1 MIGIQVNHL
10 SKEFGTIRALDDVN
24 FSMPQG
30 HIIALVGPNGAGK
43 STLIRLLTS
52 IMSPTSGSAI
62 IYGNDT
68 VTQADEVKRKTG
80 LLPEESALYDKLT
93 VYEYCEFIGALY
105 DMNKREI
112 REKFDILARRLDIH
126 TMEDRLIETLSK
138 GQKQK
143 VSLIVAFL
151 HSPLLLLLDEP
162 MANLDVISQI
172 EVKKMLREY
181 KSRDRSIVIAT
192 HLLENVKDL
201 CEMIVVID
209 KGRIRFVGS
218 LEKFT
223 EGEISIEDA
232 YLKYFG
238 RDKA

>member
-1 MIGIQVNHL
+1 MGIQVNHL

-52 IMSPTSGSAI
+52 IMTPTSGSAI

-93 VYEYCEFIGALY
+93 VFEYCEFIGALY
-105 DMNKREI
+105 DMNKKEI
-112 REKFDILARRLDIH
+112 REEFDKLARRLDIH

-181 KSRDRSIVIAT
+181 RSQDRSIVIAT

-209 KGRIRFVGS
+209 KGRIRFVGT
-218 LEKFT
+218 LEEFT
-223 EGEISIEDA
+223 EGEAGIEDA

-238 RDKA
+238 GDQA

>member
-1 MIGIQVNHL
+1 
-10 SKEFGTIRALDDVN
+10 
-24 FSMPQG
+24 
-30 HIIALVGPNGAGK
+30 
-43 STLIRLLTS
+43 
-52 IMSPTSGSAI
+52 
-62 IYGNDT
+62 
-68 VTQADEVKRKTG
+68 
-80 LLPEESALYDKLT
+80 
-93 VYEYCEFIGALY
+93 
-105 DMNKREI
+105 MNKGEI

-181 KSRDRSIVIAT
+181 RSQDRSIVIAT

-218 LEKFT
+218 LEEFT
-223 EGEISIEDA
+223 EGEVSIEDA

-238 RDKA
+238 GR

>member
-24 FSMPQG
+24 FSIPQG

-105 DMNKREI
+105 DMNKGEI

-181 KSRDRSIVIAT
+181 RSQDRSIVIAT

-218 LEKFT
+218 LEEFT
-223 EGEISIEDA
+223 EGEVSIEDA

-238 RDKA
+238 GR